1 MSGDDEGTGLVLDAT
16 TEHAIKNHIAIIL
29 GFCELLLNETAADDS
44 RHADLEEIHRAAREL
59 MIIFRRDSAR

>member
-1 MSGDDEGTGLVLDAT
+1 VSGDDEGTGLVLDAT

-44 RHADLEEIHRAAREL
+44 RRADLEEIHRAAREL